1 MNYAGRAAGLK
12 KVVNAEEAKLKCP
25 SIVLQHVPTWRE
37 GDTTWRYRDDALEHM
52 DIDKSSLDYYRLQ
65 SKKAMAV
72 LKQTLP
78 GDRQLIEKA
87 GIDETYVDLCGPVHQ
102 ELLNRFPELRTE
114 PSSLDT
120 HLPLPIDPLL
130 DWRDTAVEEDTSD
143 GARQHVDWDDIALH
157 IGCEIVK
164 SIRSAVQ
171 AELHYTCSAGIARNK
186 VVAKL
191 AAGHNKPNRQT
202 VVRTCGIES
211 FLHQYKFTKIRGL
224 GAKLGREVSKAF
236 NTELVADLLKVPRA
250 TLASKISSSSATWV
264 YNVIRG
270 IEYSEVTDRTQLK
283 SVLSAKTFM
292 VSLRDISQAE
302 KWLYIFAADIMG
314 RLDDL
319 GGDRRPKTVAVHLQV
334 NGPRAPTR
342 SKQGPIPL
350 GATLNTDLL
359 LKLSR
364 DLLLALEKEGSPW
377 PLVTLSVSVND
388 LVDVERGSRAV
399 DSLFAAAGK
408 TSPLPSSRN
417 SNGWS
422 SNAKVVD
429 IKVVEAVKD
438 TRAIPK
444 KRTLFDL
451 GFAQQGPG
459 NEHIS
464 KKVRAVDNLRAKDDA
479 KGDINGPGSR
489 LHEDAPDAEDS
500 EGAYDCPTCGRPV
513 PASNVLEHL
522 DWHTAMELSENG

>member
-78 GDRQLIEKA
+78 GDRQLVEKA
-87 GIDETYVDLCGPVHQ
+87 GIDETYVDLSGPVHQ
-102 ELLNRFPELRTE
+102 ELLQQFPELSTE
-114 PSSLDT
+114 PPSLDT
-120 HLPLPIDPLL
+120 PLPLPIDPLL
-130 DWRDTAVEEDTSD
+130 DWSDTAVEEDTSD

-157 IGCEIVK
+157 IGCDLVR
-164 SIRSAVQ
+164 SIRSAIQ

-202 VVRTCGIES
+202 VVRTCGIEL
-211 FLHQYKFTKIRGL
+211 FLQQYKFTKIRGL
-224 GAKLGREVSKAF
+224 GAKLGRQVSKAF
-236 NTELVADLLKVPRA
+236 DTELVSDLLQVPRA
-250 TLASKISSSSATWV
+250 TLASKLGSSSAAWI

-314 RLDDL
+314 RLEDL

-350 GATLNTDLL
+350 GAKLDTDLL

-364 DLLLALEKEGSPW
+364 DLLLALEREGSPW

-388 LVDVERGSRAV
+388 LVETERGSRAV

-408 TSPLPSSRN
+408 IPPPPSSRN
-417 SNGWS
+417 SNGWNA
-422 SNAKVVD
+422 NAKVVET
-429 IKVVEAVKD
+429 KAVKIGRD
-438 TRAIPK
+438 ASAIPK

-451 GFAQQGPG
+451 GFAQQGSG
-459 NEHIS
+459 IEHMS
-464 KKVRAVDNLRAKDDA
+464 KRVRTTDNPTAKDEA
-479 KGDINGPGSR
+479 NGETNEPGSP
-489 LHEDAPDAEDS
+489 LHEDAAEVEDS
-500 EGAYDCPTCGRPV
+500 EGAYDCPTCRRLV
-513 PASNVLEHL
+513 PAADVLEHL
-522 DWHTAMELSENG
+522 DWHTALELSENG